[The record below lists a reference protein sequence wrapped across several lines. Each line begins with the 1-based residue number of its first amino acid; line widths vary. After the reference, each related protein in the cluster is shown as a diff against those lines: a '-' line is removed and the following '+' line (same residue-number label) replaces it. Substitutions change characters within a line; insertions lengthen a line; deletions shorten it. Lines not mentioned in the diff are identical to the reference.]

1 MVKTI
6 IFIGLL
12 SLVVSFNSN
21 AHDSDELDELEK
33 EMQEIKHRLSEL
45 ESLLNN
51 PRNAPKAVISAEGW
65 KSVSNWR
72 KLTTDMSYDEVRK
85 ILGEPHRIDG
95 GSVARWYYQNGSNA
109 VFIGNQLHSWK
120 EPRQ

>member
-12 SLVVSFNSN
+12 SLAVSFNSN

-45 ESLLNN
+45 KSLLNN
-51 PRNAPKAVISAEGW
+51 PRNDQKAAISAEGW
-65 KSVSNWR
+65 KSVTNWR
-72 KLTTDMSYDEVRK
+72 KLTVGMDTSDVRQ
-85 ILGEPHRIDG
+85 ILGEPQRING
-95 GSVARWYYQNGSNA
+95 GKSTRWYYQNGGIITFWEGT
-109 VFIGNQLHSWK
+109 VDHWR
-120 EPRQ
+120 EPRE